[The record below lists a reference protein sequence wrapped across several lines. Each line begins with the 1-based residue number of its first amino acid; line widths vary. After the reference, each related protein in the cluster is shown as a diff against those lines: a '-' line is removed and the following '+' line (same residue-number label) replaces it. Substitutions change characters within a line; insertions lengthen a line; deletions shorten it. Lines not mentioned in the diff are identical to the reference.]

1 MDCSLKAQQQAK
13 AILRHFN
20 VRVTPADIFSRCQVG
35 AAGPRLGEGPLR
47 MERWACTV
55 DSAAPLPVG
64 SLY

>member
-35 AAGPRLGEGPLR
+35 AACPRLGEGPVCGAQAL
-47 MERWACTV
+47 
-55 DSAAPLPVG
+55 
-64 SLY
+64 